1 MTLDEALEQLKALGN
16 EKMRAHNTKFGAG
29 DNQFGVKHGDIRVL
43 AKNIKADHKLVGRT
57 MNTTLSVLR
66 RTIVPMKAEYKA
78 IVKRDGD
85 WWIGW
90 IEEIAGVNSQG
101 ATRDELMNN
110 LSSALGE
117 ALELNREF
125 ARSAAGDE
133 FEEVTIST

>member
-1 MTLDEALEQLKALGN
+1 
-16 EKMRAHNTKFGAG
+16 
-29 DNQFGVKHGDIRVL
+29 
-43 AKNIKADHKLVGRT
+43 
-57 MNTTLSVLR
+57 
-66 RTIVPMKAEYKA
+66 MKAEYKA

-117 ALELNREF
+117 ALDMNREF
-125 ARSAAGDE
+125 ARNAAGDE